1 MELSVAIDQGN
12 SSAKISVF
20 SGDEKVGSKR
30 FENLTLQELDEF
42 LSNYSDVTC
51 AVYSSVVGDDQSI
64 IAHLKNRFG
73 KCYVLNHLMP
83 MPLEIGY
90 ATPATLGHDRIA
102 AAVGAVHLCGEQ
114 NLLVVDLG
122 TAITYDFVEGGK
134 KYVGGNIAPGLKLR
148 FKGLADYCVALP
160 KVNFEGDVPMLGYDT
175 PTAIRSGVVMGVVSE
190 VAQMAVQLEKCY
202 GKVKVVLTG
211 GDCNLI
217 SDKLQDFD
225 VEIYD
230 DLVTIGLN
238 RILQYNEQL

>member
-20 SGDEKVGSKR
+20 AGEEKVASKR
-30 FENLTLQELDEF
+30 FEQLTLQNLEEF
-42 LSNYSDVTC
+42 LANHVGVTR
-51 AVYSSVVGDDQSI
+51 AIYSSVVGDDQTI
-64 IAHLKNRFG
+64 VDYLGNRYG
-73 KCYVLNHLMP
+73 KCYVLNHKLP

-90 ATPATLGHDRIA
+90 ASPATLGHDRIA
-102 AAVGAVHLCGEQ
+102 AAVGAVHLYGEQ

-148 FKGLADYCVALP
+148 FGGLADYCVALP
-160 KVNFEGDVPMLGYDT
+160 KVGTDGDVPILGYDT

-190 VAQMAVQLEKCY
+190 ISHMAALLEKRY

-211 GDCNLI
+211 GDSNYICG
-217 SDKLQDFD
+217 KLQDLN
-225 VEIYD
+225 VEICD